1 MAQSIADE
9 AKRVADKANREAEE
23 QHDIQH
29 AIAQSVVELAERE
42 QLAAAA
48 GAASGD
54 KDEKIAVAPEGKTAE
69 VVPAPPLN
77 SCFVSTPTGCAF
89 PRRANWP

>member
-29 AIAQSVVELAERE
+29 AIAQI
-42 QLAAAA
+42 
-48 GAASGD
+48 SG
-54 KDEKIAVAPEGKTAE
+54 
-69 VVPAPPLN
+69 
-77 SCFVSTPTGCAF
+77 
-89 PRRANWP
+89 